1 MSDCYV
7 LWFRYRVVQSMRG
20 GMSPEDAAKEALSQI
35 SSYYPQ
41 YSGAL
46 IAVHVNGSY
55 GKWILAVY

>member
-1 MSDCYV
+1 
-7 LWFRYRVVQSMRG
+7 MRA
-20 GMSPEDAAKEALSQI
+20 GMSPEDAAKEALNQI

-41 YSGAL
+41 YNGAL